1 MQVSTCM
8 LSSCQLTLQSVT
20 VKVSS
25 KQLHL
30 GVYFSFNNDSI
41 SPNAST
47 EPNRAHLQ
55 LHKRLDGIQPNLE
68 LQLTVPA
75 PPSAIS

>member
-8 LSSCQLTLQSVT
+8 LSSCQLTFQSVK

-41 SPNAST
+41 SQMPSQNPT
-47 EPNRAHLQ
+47 VRICNCI
-55 LHKRLDGIQPNLE
+55 KRLDGIQPNLE
-68 LQLTVPA
+68 VQLR
-75 PPSAIS
+75 